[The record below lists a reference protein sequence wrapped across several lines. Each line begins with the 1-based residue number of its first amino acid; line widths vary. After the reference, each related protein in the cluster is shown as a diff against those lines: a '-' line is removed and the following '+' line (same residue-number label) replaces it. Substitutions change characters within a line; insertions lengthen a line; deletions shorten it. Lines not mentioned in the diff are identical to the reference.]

1 MVWEKGYVMKNILVL
16 GGVSYNTMIF
26 MDEFPEQRSHTAFPK
41 RFHEAVGSTGAG
53 KALNLCRLGFEVTLH
68 GLIGEDDFGEKV
80 KQKLA
85 LDHLDFVYDIDLVGT
100 HRHVNLMNDAGGR
113 ISMMLVPG
121 SFEPEVDWSRIEPLI
136 ARSDCVV
143 LNIRNYCREAI
154 PLLNK
159 HNKPIWVDIH
169 DYDGEN
175 TYHHD
180 FINAAD
186 VVLMSSDQMPEYR
199 PFMTKLIEAGNQ
211 LVICTHGKE
220 GATAK
225 TASPEFAQVA
235 VSDFIEV
242 PIINAYKRFDTNGA
256 GDSFFSGV
264 LYGHAQGYD
273 VEKCLRFGTI
283 VSGLCIT
290 SPELAYKGLSMELI
304 ETEYAKYF

>member
-1 MVWEKGYVMKNILVL
+1 MKNILVL
-16 GGVSYNTMIF
+16 GGISYNTMIF
-26 MDEFPEQRSHTAFPK
+26 MDEFPEPRSHTAFPK

-53 KALNLCRLGFEVTLH
+53 KALNLCRLGFDVTLH
-68 GLIGEDDFGEKV
+68 GLIGEDENGEKV
-80 KQKLA
+80 KQKLV
-85 LDHLDFVYDIDLVGT
+85 LDHLDFVYDIDPAGT

-121 SFEPEVDWSRIEPLI
+121 TFEPEVDWSRIEPLI
-136 ARSDCVV
+136 VRSDCVV
-143 LNIRNYCREAI
+143 LNIRNYCRKAI
-154 PLLNK
+154 PLLKK

-175 TYHHD
+175 RYHHD
-180 FINAAD
+180 FIEAAD
-186 VVLMSSDQMPEYR
+186 MVLMSSDQMPAYR
-199 PFMTKLIEAGNQ
+199 PFMTKLIEEGKQ

-220 GATAK
+220 GATAI
-225 TASPEFAQVA
+225 TA
-235 VSDFIEV
+235 VSSEIEV
-242 PIINAYKRFDTNGA
+242 PIINAYERFDTNGA

-290 SPELAYKGLSMELI
+290 SPELAYEGLSMALVES
-304 ETEYAKYF
+304 EYEKYFS